1 LLAERQKLT
10 ERVVDFDDRQDRAGA
25 KVERLGQLDPRRDRA
40 LAAVPARG
48 GELGERQ
55 RPDERGDSREG
66 RQILIITCLTT
77 V

>member
-1 LLAERQKLT
+1 LLAERQKVT

-40 LAAVPARG
+40 LAAVPARDG
-48 GELGERQ
+48 KLGERQ
-55 RPDERGDSREG
+55 RPDERGDRREG